1 MRCDF
6 QRRETGK
13 EQPQQALRKKDMDD
27 ESDFAKSNDTW
38 INAEMTVTRECN
50 VYPSDHTLHITAKKK
65 TSPSLQVS
73 LAPTERKKYHK

>member
-50 VYPSDHTLHITAKKK
+50 VYPSDHTIHVTAKKK
-65 TSPSLQVS
+65 NISFSASIVGS
-73 LAPTERKKYHK
+73 HREKEIS